1 MRYARD
7 FHVNGVLCGHIHSAA
22 LRETGEIAYYNSG
35 DFVESCTALVEHFD
49 GKMELLTGFQ
59 LQTAT
64 GEEPAA
70 DEDLGSQPEPVL
82 I

>member
-1 MRYARD
+1 MD
-7 FHVNGVLCGHIHSAA
+7 GVLCGHIHSAA

-59 LQTAT
+59 IQTTDAGEVVGT
-64 GEEPAA
+64 DEEP
-70 DEDLGSQPEPVL
+70 DSLPEPA
-82 I
+82 II